1 MLSRREAPNRLRNTV
16 MSTHPM
22 NRPSPT
28 ATRLAVGIAACAT
41 VLDDR
46 TNLHFL
52 CRASHGD
59 E

>member
-1 MLSRREAPNRLRNTV
+1 